1 MQITPLGDSALIIR
15 LRDDF
20 ENGSENLLDEVL
32 GLLDHIKRAQIPG
45 VIELAPAY
53 TTVAIFFDPL
63 EVIAAGAK
71 PDRIFTWLETQIDH
85 AVSAGDGHAK
95 RASPSV
101 VEIPVCYEE
110 RFALDLDEVSK
121 HVGLSPE
128 EVVDLHCGA
137 EYRVNCLGFTPGFPY
152 LSGLPSELA
161 TPAAPSRGKRCLPAP
176 LGSAVRKLE
185 FIRCGPL
192 AVGM

>member
-85 AVSAGDGHAK
+85 AVSAGDGRAK
-95 RASPSV
+95 RGSPSV

-110 RFALDLDEVSK
+110 RFALDLSNLAPGEHLLVIRAADSANNT
-121 HVGLSPE
+121 GLIK
-128 EVVDLHCGA
+128 VIL
-137 EYRVNCLGFTPGFPY
+137 
-152 LSGLPSELA
+152 
-161 TPAAPSRGKRCLPAP
+161 K
-176 LGSAVRKLE
+176 
-185 FIRCGPL
+185 
-192 AVGM
+192 